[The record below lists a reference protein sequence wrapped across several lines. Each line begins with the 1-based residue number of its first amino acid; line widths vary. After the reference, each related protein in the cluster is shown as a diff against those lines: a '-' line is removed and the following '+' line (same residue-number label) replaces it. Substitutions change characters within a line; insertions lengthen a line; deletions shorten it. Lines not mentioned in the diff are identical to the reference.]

1 MFSRHFPEIVDT
13 SVQETAT
20 KPARELEVSMNS
32 SSWALAI
39 LAALSVLVCANAQA
53 GTLHSAIVPIFES
66 DSPRRSNN
74 YFSSLINDTDTMAR
88 NCRIEI
94 DDKHG
99 LKLSYWTTDQT
110 DNFPTGDRDTP
121 ADLWPRS
128 VQSFGLSLSVI
139 KKPERSTGSIYPTFV
154 CDEIE
159 PAIQVAGTN
168 DVQLAT
174 FDFTRLPNLTD
185 EEMEA
190 MQRIVEKIEANV
202 PGEEPELTEEEM
214 ELLIRL
220 QSEDRLQ
227 SLQIW

>member
-1 MFSRHFPEIVDT
+1 
-13 SVQETAT
+13 
-20 KPARELEVSMNS
+20 MNR
-32 SSWALAI
+32 SSWTLAF
-39 LAALSVLVCANAQA
+39 LAALAGLFSANAQA
-53 GTLHSAIVPIFES
+53 GTLHSAIVPMFES
-66 DSPRRSNN
+66 DSPRRSSN
-74 YFSSLINDTDTMAR
+74 YFGTLINDTDTMAR

-128 VQSFGLSLSVI
+128 VQSFGLLLSVI

-154 CDEIE
+154 CDELE

-168 DVQLAT
+168 DIQLDT

-185 EEMEA
+185 EEMEII
-190 MQRIVEKIEANV
+190 QRISEKVEANV
-202 PGEEPELTEEEM
+202 SGEDPEFTNEEM

-220 QSEDRLQ
+220 QSDERLQ
-227 SLQIW
+227 SLDIW